1 MVGRKLEVTY
11 RPADGADDFR
21 SQTTTHVPAGTT
33 LFHAAHWAG
42 IPIESTCGGRG
53 TCGKCKVRV
62 LEGHAERTLAD
73 YRHISDGLDE
83 GWRLSCQSEVTEDM
97 LVEVPRPM
105 SVPKAATMGVGRFV
119 LLEPNAVKYRLELGA
134 PTLEAPRS
142 RLQRVTD
149 ALDAEGIEVSH
160 AASVLP
166 KLAAAIDE
174 EEPSTITATVI
185 GDRLVDVEPGDTR
198 DRSFGVAL
206 DVGTTTVVATL
217 MDLHAGAAAAVES
230 TINRQAPFGADV
242 LTRVSYGQ
250 MHGPRALQE
259 LREAILATIDGLL
272 GSVCAT
278 AGVAREEILEVVAVG
293 NATMLHLLL
302 GVDPTSIGRTPFAA
316 TFLEHQDLRAAD
328 AGISIHPEGRLV
340 LFPAVGAYVGA
351 DVVADLVATG
361 VARDPL
367 CRLLVDVGTN
377 GEIAVGNED
386 RVVTTAAPAGPA
398 FEGGQILHGMRATE
412 GAIEGVELDV
422 AGNAVRLQVIGGD
435 VEPRGLCGSGLIDAV
450 AQLRL
455 AGLLGDSGILRSPD
469 EATEAGYPFA
479 DRMRVDDEGVRGF
492 AFTEDVVLTQR
503 DIRELQQAKGAI
515 ATGIEAAM
523 RERGLGP
530 GDLDEVLL
538 AGSFGTYID
547 PLAARMLGLVPP
559 VPVDRIRAVG
569 NTASEGAKMAL
580 LSFREREVAFE
591 LPAFVE
597 YLELSGVEDFNER
610 FIANVGFP
618 PLDAVGPGAF
628 LEDPA
633 ADPAGAEVPR

>member
-1 MVGRKLEVTY
+1 MTGRKLEVRY
-11 RPADGADDFR
+11 EPSG
-21 SQTTTHVPAGTT
+21 TTAHVPPGTT
-33 LFHAAHWAG
+33 LFNAAHWAG

-53 TCGKCKVRV
+53 TCGKCKVQV

-73 YRHISDGLDE
+73 YRHVSEGLDE
-83 GWRLSCQSEVTEDM
+83 GWRLSCQCEVAEDM
-97 LVEVPRPM
+97 VVDVPRAM
-105 SVPKAATMGVGRFV
+105 TVPKAATMGVGRFV
-119 LLEPNAVKYRLELGA
+119 LLEPNAVKYLL
-134 PTLEAPRS
+134 TLEAPTIEDPRS
-142 RLQRVTD
+142 RLRRVTD
-149 ALDAEGIEVSH
+149 ALVVEGLEVTH

-166 KLAAAIDE
+166 RLAAAIDDE
-174 EEPSTITATVI
+174 EDSTITATVI
-185 GDRLVDVEPGDTR
+185 GDRLVDVEPGDTT
-198 DRSFGVAL
+198 DRLFGVSI

-217 MDLHAGAAAAVES
+217 MDLRAGAAAAVES

-242 LTRVSYGQ
+242 LTRVSHTQ
-250 MHGPRALQE
+250 MHGPEALEQ
-259 LREAILATIDGLL
+259 LREAIVGTIDGLL

-278 AGVAREEILEVVAVG
+278 AGIAREAVLEVVAAG

-302 GVDPTSIGRTPFAA
+302 GVDPESIGRSPFIA
-316 TFLEHQDLRAAD
+316 TFLEAQDLRAAD
-328 AGISIHPEGRLV
+328 AGIDIHPEGRLV
-340 LFPAVGAYVGA
+340 LFPSIGAYVGA
-351 DVVADLVATG
+351 DIVADIVATG
-361 VARDPL
+361 IAREGVT
-367 CRLLVDVGTN
+367 RLLVDVGTN
-377 GEIAVGNED
+377 GEIAVGNEE

-412 GAIEGVELDV
+412 GAIEGVVFDADSGE
-422 AGNAVRLQVIGGD
+422 VRLQVIGGD
-435 VEPRGLCGSGLIDAV
+435 VEPRGICGSGLIDIV

-455 AGLLGDSGILRSPD
+455 NGLLTDGGMLLSPD
-469 EATEAGYPFA
+469 EAVEQGHPLAG
-479 DRMRVDDEGVRGF
+479 RLHVDDEGVRRF
-492 AFTEDVVLTQR
+492 ALTDDVLITQR

-523 RERGLGP
+523 RERGLSA

-547 PLAARMLGLVPP
+547 PLGARVLGLVPP
-559 VPVDRIRAVG
+559 VAVEKIRAVG

-618 PLDAVGPGAF
+618 PLDQVRPGAVIG
-628 LEDPA
+628 DQAP
-633 ADPAGAEVPR
+633 

>member
-1 MVGRKLEVTY
+1 MNRKLEVRY
-11 RPADGADDFR
+11 EPSG
-21 SQTTTHVPAGTT
+21 TTVHVPPGTT
-33 LFHAAHWAG
+33 LFNAAHWAG

-62 LEGHAERTLAD
+62 LQGHAERTLAD
-73 YRHISDGLDE
+73 YRHVNEGLDE
-83 GWRLSCQSEVTEDM
+83 GWRLSCQCEVTEDM
-97 LVEVPRPM
+97 AVDVPRAM

-119 LLEPNAVKYRLELGA
+119 LLEPNAAKFLLTLGA
-134 PTLEAPRS
+134 PTIEDPRS
-142 RLQRVTD
+142 RLRRVTD
-149 ALDAEGIEVSH
+149 TLVVEGLEVTH

-166 KLAAAIDE
+166 RLAAAIDDDAD
-174 EEPSTITATVI
+174 STLTATLI
-185 GDRLVDVEPGDTR
+185 GDRLVDVEPGDTS
-198 DRSFGVAL
+198 DRLFGVSI

-217 MDLHAGAAAAVES
+217 MDLRAGAAAAVES

-242 LTRVSYGQ
+242 LTRVSHAQ
-250 MHGPRALQE
+250 MHGPEALEQ
-259 LREAILATIDGLL
+259 LRTAIVGTIDGLL

-278 AGVAREEILEVVAVG
+278 AGIARHDVLEVVAAG

-302 GVDPTSIGRTPFAA
+302 GVDPESIGRSPFIA
-316 TFLEHQDLRAAD
+316 TFLEPQDLRAAD
-328 AGISIHPEGRLV
+328 AGIAIHSEGRLV
-340 LFPAVGAYVGA
+340 LFPSIGAYVGA
-351 DVVADLVATG
+351 DIVADIVATG
-361 VARDPL
+361 IARERVT
-367 CRLLVDVGTN
+367 RLLVDVGTN
-377 GEIAVGNED
+377 GEIIVGNED

-412 GAIEGVELDV
+412 GAIEGVVLDV
-422 AGNAVRLQVIGGD
+422 AAKEPSGVVRLQVIGGD
-435 VEPRGLCGSGLIDAV
+435 VEPLGICGSGLIDIV

-455 AGLLGDSGILRSPD
+455 AGLLSDSGMLVSPD
-469 EATEAGYPFA
+469 EAVEQGHPLSG
-479 DRMRVDDEGVRGF
+479 RLHVDDEGVRRF
-492 AFTEDVVLTQR
+492 ALTDDVAITQR

-523 RERGLGP
+523 RERGLVA

-547 PLAARMLGLVPP
+547 PLGARVLGLVPP
-559 VPVDRIRAVG
+559 VAVDKIRAVG

-597 YLELSGVEDFNER
+597 YLELSGVEDFNDR

-618 PLDAVGPGAF
+618 PLDLVRPGAV
-628 LEDPA
+628 
-633 ADPAGAEVPR
+633 AGDSIR